1 MLNKITNENT
11 HSKKLIKHMDWNCLA
26 RTSTGCY
33 CFLKCHDASD
43 FIQAVPGV
51 KVNIRNLIPEL
62 MPSQKH
68 HVHMGP
74 ICSGSGVT
82 SF

>member
-1 MLNKITNENT
+1 MWIDTALQE
-11 HSKKLIKHMDWNCLA
+11 LA
-26 RTSTGCY
+26 IGCC

-43 FIQAVPGV
+43 FVQVSQELRSILQ
-51 KVNIRNLIPEL
+51 NLIPEL

-68 HVHMGP
+68 PIYMGP

-82 SF
+82 NF